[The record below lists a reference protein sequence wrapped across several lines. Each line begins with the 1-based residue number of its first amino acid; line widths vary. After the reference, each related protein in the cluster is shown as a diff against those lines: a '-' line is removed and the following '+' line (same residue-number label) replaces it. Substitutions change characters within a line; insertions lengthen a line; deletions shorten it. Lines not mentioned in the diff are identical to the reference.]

1 MGSTPRKVMMLVFTG
16 LLLGGC
22 ATKGALRRAVTD
34 QQAALQAA
42 VQSEKAERMAADEK
56 MGQDITQ
63 LRTDLTALRT
73 EFGAKITAMQEGLKF
88 DVPVHFGF
96 DSADLRPEDTAVLD
110 RFASVASKYY
120 PGVTVTV
127 EGFADPAGTVRYNQS
142 LSMRRAQAVQ
152 TYLQGKQLANVRPV
166 GYGKTRL
173 VVPGAAKDA
182 PGAELNRRVVFVIE
196 TPAAASAVA
205 ALDN

>member
-1 MGSTPRKVMMLVFTG
+1 MGSTPRKVTMLVFTG

-34 QQAALQAA
+34 QQAAL
-42 VQSEKAERMAADEK
+42 QSEKAERMAADEK

-120 PGVTVTV
+120 PGVAVTV

>member
-42 VQSEKAERMAADEK
+42 VQSEKADRMAADEK

-73 EFGAKITAMQEGLKF
+73 EFGAKITAMQDGLKF

-110 RFASVASKYY
+110 RFASVANKYY

-127 EGFADPAGTVRYNQS
+127 EGFADPAGTASYNKALS
-142 LSMRRAQAVQ
+142 LRRAESVQ
-152 TYLQGKQLANVRPV
+152 TYLQGKQLAN
-166 GYGKTRL
+166 
-173 VVPGAAKDA
+173 
-182 PGAELNRRVVFVIE
+182 
-196 TPAAASAVA
+196 
-205 ALDN
+205 

>member
-42 VQSEKAERMAADEK
+42 VQSEKAERMAADDK

-110 RFASVASKYY
+110 RFANVASKYY